1 MKFKF
6 KTQPYQQDAVNNI
19 AKVFKGQ
26 PYADMVRYTRDLG
39 IKKKTDGLSQASI
52 FDAYEENDDG
62 FENAKIMIDDAELFA
77 NIKKIQQE
85 SNYKESESLVSGLGR
100 CSLDVEMETGTG
112 KTYVYI
118 NTIFELNERYGW
130 SKFIVVV
137 PSIAIREGVK
147 KSFSM
152 MEEHFMDKYHK
163 KARYFVYNS
172 KRLSE
177 LDSFASSSDINV
189 MIINTQAFNARGADA
204 RRIDMVLDEFQSRKP
219 IDVVAKTRPIL
230 ILDEPQKM
238 GDEKSATQ
246 ASLKKFN
253 PLFCMNFSA
262 THKKQHNLVYCL
274 DAVDAYNKCLVK
286 KIQVKGFEIKNLRGT
301 DKYLYLQDIVL
312 SPNKPPM
319 CKLEF
324 EIGYNKSINRETRIL
339 GKGDNL
345 YHKSNKMEQYKDD
358 YVISDINPFNNTITF
373 LNGEVLHIGEVVG
386 DVSDKDLRR
395 IQIRETI
402 RSHFE
407 KEEKLYDK
415 GVKCLS
421 LFFIDEVVKYRDYSE
436 ADEKGEYARIFEEEY
451 TKALNEKITLF
462 ETPYIRYL
470 KKIDVKDT
478 HKGYFSVDKKTG
490 RMIDSKES
498 KGEGSDD
505 ISAYDLILKNKERLL
520 SREEPT
526 RFIFSHSALREGWD
540 NPNIFQICALKPG
553 GDSAIAKRQEV
564 GRGLRI
570 AVNMLGD
577 RTDLHYFKDARSS
590 FHDVNTLTVIAT
602 DSYKDFVSS
611 IQKVLKENLADR
623 PTKASIEYFRGKFIT
638 NGKER
643 VQVNND
649 MATAIYK
656 YLAKNDYTDDKD
668 KVTEKYF
675 EDKANNTLAS
685 LPETLAPYAE
695 SVHKLVESIYNE
707 KALDGMFED
716 ANKSSV
722 EENPLNNNFHREE
735 FQKLWKQINHKY
747 TYKVDFDSEELI
759 AHSIESINK
768 SLYVAEL
775 KYVVTIGQQKKSMD
789 ENAVKRG
796 DSFTTT
802 STRTETIRSSA
813 ADNTKYDLIGKIVDN
828 TKLTRKTV
836 VRILQGITREKFDMF
851 AVNPE
856 EFISK
861 VSRLID
867 EQKAAMIVDHI
878 SYNVTDGKYDSDIF
892 TAGQGKIDFSKAY
905 KAQRA
910 IQDYIVTD
918 GTAEKSVERKFAES
932 MDISNDVCVYA
943 KLPRSFQIPTPVGN
957 YAPDWAVAFNE
968 GSVKHIY
975 FVAETK
981 GSMESLELRGIEKA
995 KTDCARKLFNELKL
1009 ADDVRYEVVD
1019 NYESLLD
1026 KIQSLN

>member
-1 MKFKF
+1 MKFRF

-19 AKVFKGQ
+19 CKVFKGQ

-39 IKKKTDGLSQASI
+39 IRKKTDELKQTSL
-52 FDAYEENDDG
+52 FDAYDENDDG
-62 FENAKIMIDDAELFA
+62 FENAKILLDETDILQ
-77 NIKKIQQE
+77 NIKHIQQDC
-85 SNYKESESLVSGLGR
+85 NYKVSDELVKGLGK
-100 CSLDVEMETGTG
+100 CSLDIEMETGTG

-147 KSFSM
+147 KSFQM
-152 MEEHFMDKYHK
+152 MEDHFMDRYHK

-177 LDSFASSSDINV
+177 LDSFASSNDINV
-189 MIINTQAFNARGADA
+189 MIINTQAFNARGVDA

-246 ASLKKFN
+246 ASLNKFN

-324 EIGYNKSINRETRIL
+324 EIKYNKFIKREIRTL
-339 GKGDNL
+339 CKGDNL
-345 YHKSNKMEQYKDD
+345 YRKSNQMEQYKND
-358 YVISDINPFNNTITF
+358 YIISDINPFNNTITF
-373 LNGEVLHIGEVVG
+373 LNGQVLRIHEVLG
-386 DVSDKDLRR
+386 DVSEKDLRR

-407 KEEKLYDK
+407 KEEMLYGK
-415 GVKCLS
+415 GIKCLS
-421 LFFIDEVVKYRDYSE
+421 LFFIDEVVKYRDYTQP
-436 ADEKGEYARIFEEEY
+436 DEKGEYAKMFEEEY
-451 TKALNEKITLF
+451 TKALNEKITLI
-462 ETPYIRYL
+462 ETPYIKYL
-470 KKIDVKDT
+470 KSIDVKDT
-478 HKGYFSVDKKTG
+478 HKGYFSIDKKTG

-520 SREEPT
+520 SMDEPT

-577 RTDLHYFKDARSS
+577 RTDLNYFKNERTS
-590 FHDVNTLTVIAT
+590 FHNVNTLTVIAT
-602 DSYKDFVSS
+602 DSYKDFVGS

-623 PTKASIEYFRGKFIT
+623 PTRATIEYFRGKYVSD
-638 NGKER
+638 GKVR
-643 VQVNND
+643 VEVSSE

-656 YLAKNDYTDDKD
+656 YLAKNDYTDDND
-668 KVTEKYF
+668 KITEKYYD
-675 EDKANNTLAS
+675 DKANNALATM
-685 LPETLAPYAE
+685 PAILAPYTE

-707 KALDGMFED
+707 KALDSMFEN
-716 ANKSSV
+716 ANKSTV
-722 EENPLNNNFHREE
+722 ESNPLNDRFYKVE
-735 FQKLWKQINHKY
+735 FQNLWKQINHKY
-747 TYKVDFDSEELI
+747 TYKVSFDSEELI
-759 AHSIESINK
+759 DHSIESIN
-768 SLYVAEL
+768 SELFVTEL
-775 KYVVTIGQQKKSMD
+775 KYVITIGQQKKIIDTS
-789 ENAVKRG
+789 ALKRD
-796 DSFTTT
+796 DSFSTTE
-802 STRTETIRSSA
+802 TRTETLHSGAI
-813 ADNTKYDLIGKIVDN
+813 DNIKYDLIGKIVDR
-828 TKLTRKTV
+828 TTLTRKTV
-836 VRILQGITREKFDMF
+836 VRILQGITREKFEMF
-851 AVNPE
+851 AINPE
-856 EFISK
+856 EFITK
-861 VSRLID
+861 VSKIIN
-867 EQKAAMIVDHI
+867 EQKATMIVDHI
-878 SYNVTDGKYDSDIF
+878 SYNKTEGKYDSDIF
-892 TAGQGKIDFSKAY
+892 TANQAKISYDKAY
-905 KAQRA
+905 RAKRA

-918 GTAEKSVERKFAES
+918 GSAEESKERKFAKEL
-932 MDISNDVCVYA
+932 DVADEVCVYA

-957 YAPDWAVAFNE
+957 YAPDWAIAFKE

-981 GSMESLELRGIEKA
+981 GSMETLELRGIEKTKTECA
-995 KTDCARKLFNELKL
+995 KKLFDQLQL
-1009 ADDVRYEVVD
+1009 AGDVRYEVVD
-1019 NYESLLD
+1019 NYESLLN
-1026 KIQSLN
+1026 KMQSIN